1 MALQE
6 TIRKAFDSGHTLTL
20 EERQDPEVR
29 RSLSAAILRVFF
41 QIAGEW
47 SLTVGQRRILL
58 GGIAASTYHKW
69 NAGSVG
75 ALSYDQIERIS
86 LVLGVYKGMK
96 LLFAD
101 DAAGLRWFMA
111 ANHEIVF
118 GGQSPL
124 RRMLQGSIDDLY
136 AVRRYIDAWR
146 G

>member
-6 TIRKAFDSGHTLTL
+6 TIRNAFDAGHTLTL
-20 EERQDPEVR
+20 EERQDPAVR
-29 RSLSAAILRVFF
+29 RGVSPAILRVFC
-41 QIAGEW
+41 QIAREW
-47 SLTVGQRRILL
+47 GLTVGEQRILL

-69 NAGSVG
+69 KAGTVG

-86 LVLGVYKGMK
+86 LVLGAYKGMK

-101 DAAGLRWFMA
+101 DAAGLRWFQA
-111 ANHEIVF
+111 GNDESVF

-124 RRMLQGSIDDLY
+124 NRMLQGSIDDLY